1 MSPAWPGW
9 QAALVMPASSPPGAR
24 TRWHAA
30 NITLGPAAA
39 APGRPA
45 PGAQPGAPQAVT
57 TARAACPAAPPDP
70 ATRAAASAGRGRAR
84 RPAPAAA
91 AANPPATGAGLT
103 TTAPGLGHAGVT
115 AAAEAA

>member
-9 QAALVMPASSPPGAR
+9 QAALVMTASSPPGAR

-57 TARAACPAAPPDP
+57 TARAACPASGPAP
-70 ATRAAASAGRGRAR
+70 ARRAGRAAGRGRAP
-84 RPAPAAA
+84 RPAPRAPAADTPA
-91 AANPPATGAGLT
+91 AGAG
-103 TTAPGLGHAGVT
+103 APTQA
-115 AAAEAA
+115 

>member
-57 TARAACPAAPPDP
+57 AARAARPGSGQDP
-70 ATRAAASAGRGRAR
+70 ARRGAGAAGRGPGR
-84 RPAPAAA
+84 RPAPASA
-91 AANPPATGAGLT
+91 AANTPAAGSGVPT
-103 TTAPGLGHAGVT
+103 RAPGL
-115 AAAEAA
+115 